1 MFIEIL
7 RQQTSEWLVI
17 IGQCSISSQRIQY
30 ITALKVLVVCV
41 DSQKKSKSDFCL
53 LHVNQ
58 WDQSLRSAVT
68 HDQKN
73 NLLRFESVLT
83 LAGDASLMVEEA
95 IKVSSHVRIDSVNGR
110 VVRDGFDHYYLIHSV
125 GKDKVR
131 EPNMQ
136 NDRADRVCGIFQ
148 RR

>member
-1 MFIEIL
+1 M
-7 RQQTSEWLVI
+7 
-17 IGQCSISSQRIQY
+17 
-30 ITALKVLVVCV
+30 
-41 DSQKKSKSDFCL
+41 
-53 LHVNQ
+53 
-58 WDQSLRSAVT
+58 T

-83 LAGDASLMVEEA
+83 LAGDVSLMVEEA
-95 IKVSSHVRIDSVNGR
+95 IKVSSHIRIDSVNRR
-110 VVRDGFDHYYLIHSV
+110 VVRDGLDHYYPIHSV

-136 NDRADRVCGIFQ
+136 NDWAERIHGIFQ